1 MCVVCKWLTC
11 VVANVL
17 RVWFQ
22 MAYARGCNWLMFF
35 AFCCIF
41 LHNFA
46 YEITLLIIMLCW
58 TDHNFGG
65 VLCVD
70 GFIVLDVSI

>member
-1 MCVVCKWLTC
+1 MQFLAYVCCL
-11 VVANVL
+11 
-17 RVWFQ
+17 Q
-22 MAYARGCNWLMFF
+22 MADVCGLQIAYVCGCNWLMFF
-35 AFCCIF
+35 CFLLYIF

>member
-11 VVANVL
+11 VVCKCLTCVVANVL
-17 RVWFQ
+17 CAWLQ
-22 MAYARGCNWLMFF
+22 LAY
-35 AFCCIF
+35 IF
-41 LHNFA
+41 LHNFDH
-46 YEITLLIIMLCW
+46 EITLLIIMLCW